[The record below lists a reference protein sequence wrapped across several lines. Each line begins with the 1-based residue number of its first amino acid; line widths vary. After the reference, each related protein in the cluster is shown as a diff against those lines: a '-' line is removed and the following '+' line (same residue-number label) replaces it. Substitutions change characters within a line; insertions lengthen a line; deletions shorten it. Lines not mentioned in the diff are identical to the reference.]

1 MSVEIIVAVIV
12 GAFSL
17 SVVLIKKFYN
27 PNLGTNQDIVDK
39 TSTQK
44 DVEHVQFRLEIIEKD
59 IEKLYDA
66 DMVQHAE
73 KDKIMGIITEIKLM
87 VAKL

>member
-1 MSVEIIVAVIV
+1 MSVEIIVAVIGSV
-12 GAFSL
+12 SIL
-17 SVVLIKKFYN
+17 SVALIKKFYS
-27 PNLGTNQDIVDK
+27 PNSGSQNIIDK
-39 TSTQK
+39 TNTQK
-44 DVEHVQFRLEIIEKD
+44 DVEHLKYRLDSVEKD

-73 KDKIMGIITEIKLM
+73 RDKIMGIISEIKLM